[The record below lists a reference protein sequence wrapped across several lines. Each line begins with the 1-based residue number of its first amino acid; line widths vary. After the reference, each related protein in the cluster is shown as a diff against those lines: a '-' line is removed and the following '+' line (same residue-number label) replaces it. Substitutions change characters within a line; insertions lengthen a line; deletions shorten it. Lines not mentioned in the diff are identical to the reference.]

1 MRNKGFAS
9 RAVIPAIEL
18 AERGLMQVC
27 ETIAAHGAHRIL
39 FRRDETNSECSSLHF
54 PRNCRY
60 RFSPAIGTRHRIPLQ
75 RAMQPSP
82 VNFSFSQTRKPIWE
96 EKLAYGAASSRIG
109 RMCWARARKRA
120 LLSTFADR
128 RPNYYAHEH
137 YTYIRAQRQNEVS
150 AKERYR
156 LDATAGR
163 TTRDRERERENT
175 QGTSPRATRASLRF
189 GAFN

>member
-1 MRNKGFAS
+1 MRNKRFAS

-27 ETIAAHGAHRIL
+27 ETIAAHGARRIL

-60 RFSPAIGTRHRIPLQ
+60 RFSPAIGARHRIPLQ

-82 VNFSFSQTRKPIWE
+82 VNFSFSQTRKPIWR

-109 RMCWARARKRA
+109 RMYWARARKRA

-137 YTYIRAQRQNEVS
+137 YTYVRSGKTRFPRKRDIDSMQQRDGLRE
-150 AKERYR
+150 
-156 LDATAGR
+156 T
-163 TTRDRERERENT
+163 EREREYSRDESSCDSG
-175 QGTSPRATRASLRF
+175 QPSIRCF
-189 GAFN
+189 